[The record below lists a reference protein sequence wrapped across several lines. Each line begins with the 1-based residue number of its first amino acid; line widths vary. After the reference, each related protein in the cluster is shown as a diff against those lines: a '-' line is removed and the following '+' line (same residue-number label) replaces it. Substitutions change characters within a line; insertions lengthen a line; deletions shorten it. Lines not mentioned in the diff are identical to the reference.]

1 MSIHGKKS
9 ASEGLSSH
17 FLTKVGNL
25 IGGNMTSFCTG
36 PGFHQSGFHGSCQT
50 LVIRILSR
58 KDYKIIRCQICLL
71 SGVFHCNL
79 RKLLDF
85 ALCRNIDT

>member
-1 MSIHGKKS
+1 
-9 ASEGLSSH
+9 
-17 FLTKVGNL
+17 
-25 IGGNMTSFCTG
+25 MTSFCTG